1 MEGNSSYQRKKMAAK
16 QPLLIISIALLI
28 SFCQCDPDTLQ
39 DFCIAELKNQPFI
52 NGFPCKSPKDVT
64 SDDFFFA
71 GLAQEKFN
79 SKNTKSQN
87 K

>member
-1 MEGNSSYQRKKMAAK
+1 MEGNSSYQRKNGSKTT
-16 QPLLIISIALLI
+16 LVDNLYCTLDF
-28 SFCQCDPDTLQ
+28 FCQCDPDTLQ